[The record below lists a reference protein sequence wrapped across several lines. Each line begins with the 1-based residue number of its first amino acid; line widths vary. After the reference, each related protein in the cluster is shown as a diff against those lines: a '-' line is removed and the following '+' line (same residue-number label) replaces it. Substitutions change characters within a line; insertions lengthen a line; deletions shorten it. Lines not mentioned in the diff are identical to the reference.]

1 MRTLTFRGVLSWL
14 LVMLMASPSFAA
26 DSAAAMLYTN
36 GTAWINGGTIP
47 KSSAIFAGDLVETKS
62 DSVANIKSSG
72 TSVLVLSDSF
82 IQYQGAAVKLEHGGM
97 NVATSK
103 GMAAQI
109 GGLKVVPAASAW
121 TEFEVH
127 DTDGSVRIIARK
139 GDLKLIDASGTATL
153 SEGQETTRDETNEK
167 GKKKKDRGAGGAVP
181 GATGGVLDSPL
192 AIGIGLGAAGGITAW
207 SLLHDDEPVSPKRPG
222 N

>member
-14 LVMLMASPSFAA
+14 LIMLMTSPSFAA

-82 IQYQGAAVKLEHGGM
+82 IQYQGSAVKLEHGGM

-103 GMAAQI
+103 GMGAQI
-109 GGLKVVPAASAW
+109 GGLKVVPAAGAW

-139 GDLKLIDASGTATL
+139 GDLTLIDASGTSTL

-181 GATGGVLDSPL
+181 GATGGVLDSPT
-192 AIGIGLGAAGGITAW
+192 AIAIGLGVAGGITAW
-207 SLLHDDEPVSPKRPG
+207 SLLHDDEPFSPKRP
-222 N
+222 

>member
-1 MRTLTFRGVLSWL
+1 MRTLTFRGILTWL
-14 LVMLMASPSFAA
+14 LIMLMGTPSFAA

-47 KSSAIFAGDLVETKS
+47 KSSAICAGDLVETKS

-82 IQYQGAAVKLEHGGM
+82 IQYQGSAVKLEHGSM

-109 GGLKVVPAASAW
+109 GGLKVVPAAASW
-121 TEFEVH
+121 TEFEAH
-127 DTDGSVRIIARK
+127 DTDGAVRIVARK
-139 GDLKLIDASGTATL
+139 GDVKLIDASGATSTL
-153 SEGQETTRDETNEK
+153 AEGQETTRDETTEK
-167 GKKKKDRGAGGAVP
+167 GQEEKGSRRGRRSAWCDGWRAGFSDSDRHWHRRGGWDCSLV
-181 GATGGVLDSPL
+181 
-192 AIGIGLGAAGGITAW
+192 AAA
-207 SLLHDDEPVSPKRPG
+207 RR
-222 N
+222 

>member
-1 MRTLTFRGVLSWL
+1 MRTLTFRGILSWL
-14 LVMLMASPSFAA
+14 LIMLMASPSFAA
-26 DSAAAMLYTN
+26 DSATAMLYTN

-82 IQYQGAAVKLEHGGM
+82 IQYQGSAVKLEHGGM
-97 NVATSK
+97 NVATAK

-109 GGLKVVPAASAW
+109 GGLKVVPAAGSW

-127 DTDGSVRIIARK
+127 DTDGSVRIVARK

-207 SLLHDDEPVSPKRPG
+207 SLLHDDEPVSPKHP
-222 N
+222 